1 MAKFMSARLHSNKA
15 TISSMMPYPLLAA
28 TAVCLI
34 LAGCTT
40 TSNEP
45 LQIWRNEKGQDIL
58 ALYVRSTSGSPFK
71 ADCVGAANINKDD
84 QGFVSIQVPLTNKS
98 PFRKTANVGWEW
110 SKADGMVARSPL
122 GNSLRAVNIAGGDTQ
137 LLRSVSSAPEP
148 RVVTLTLYPPN

>member
-1 MAKFMSARLHSNKA
+1 MHR
-15 TISSMMPYPLLAA
+15 PLLAA
-28 TAVCLI
+28 TAACLL
-34 LAGCTT
+34 LAGCAT

-58 ALYVRSTSGSPFK
+58 ALYVRSTSGAPFK
-71 ADCVGAANINKDD
+71 ADSVGVANITKDN

-110 SKADGMVARSPL
+110 SKADGLVARSPL
-122 GNSLRAVNIAGGDTQ
+122 GNSLRAVNVTGGDTQ

>member
-1 MAKFMSARLHSNKA
+1 MQR
-15 TISSMMPYPLLAA
+15 PLLAT
-28 TAVCLI
+28 TAACLL
-34 LAGCTT
+34 LAGCATS
-40 TSNEP
+40 SNEP

-58 ALYVRSTSGSPFK
+58 ALYIHSTSGAPFK
-71 ADCVGAANINKDD
+71 ADSVGVANITKDN

-110 SKADGMVARSPL
+110 IKADGMVARSPL

-148 RVVTLTLYPPN
+148 QVVTLTLYPPN